1 MQQSE
6 LIEKIMN
13 FGLTRQEALIYQYLI
28 ISGESTGYEVAK
40 EVGISRSNAY
50 NSLSSLVD
58 KGGAYLQNG
67 ATNKYVAVS
76 INEFCGNKIR
86 NLEQDR
92 KDLEANLKA
101 KEEAEGYVTISGYQ
115 NIQDKIENMLDSVE
129 QRVYIS
135 ISGNQLSL
143 FSDKLGKLVSM
154 EKKVVVITDTPQVH
168 NDCNVYI
175 SDSLMQN
182 QIRLIVDSKY
192 VLTGDFGESKEDTC
206 LYSGQKNFVSLFKDA
221 MRNEIELIKLR
232 SEKKDEN

>member
-1 MQQSE
+1 M
-6 LIEKIMN
+6 
-13 FGLTRQEALIYQYLI
+13 
-28 ISGESTGYEVAK
+28 
-40 EVGISRSNAY
+40 
-50 NSLSSLVD
+50 
-58 KGGAYLQNG
+58 
-67 ATNKYVAVS
+67 
-76 INEFCGNKIR
+76 
-86 NLEQDR
+86 
-92 KDLEANLKA
+92 EANLKA

-143 FSDKLGKLVSM
+143 FFDKLEKLVSM